1 MYRAQILGTGSYLPK
16 NIVTNHDLEK
26 TLDTSHD
33 WIVQRTGI
41 HQRHIAQTD
50 ERTSDMGTKAAL
62 QALEMAGISIDQLDF
77 IICATT
83 TPDRTFPAT
92 AAKIQA
98 NLCLR
103 KGFAFDIQAACSG
116 FVYALSVAN
125 NFIQQGQARHGL
137 VIGAEKMSSIVDW
150 SDRATAILFGD
161 GAGAVVLKAVK
172 SEGSDKDQGIL
183 GSYLHSDGSLED
195 ILYTDGGPSFSES
208 VGKIKMNGREV
219 YKHAVLKMGAALEEV
234 LETHHLTSED
244 IDWFV
249 PHQAN
254 ERIIDA
260 LAERLKFPQEKIIKT
275 GSLQANT
282 SAATIPLALDAG
294 VREGKIKPGQLV
306 LIDALGAGLVWGA
319 ALIRF

>member
-16 NIVTNHDLEK
+16 DVVTNQDLEK

-41 HQRHIAQTD
+41 HQRHIAAP
-50 ERTSDMGTKAAL
+50 EEKTSDMGTIAAL
-62 QALEMAGISIDQLDF
+62 QALEMAGISVDQLDF

-92 AAKIQA
+92 AVKIQA
-98 NLCLR
+98 NLGLK
-103 KGFAFDIQAACSG
+103 KGFAFDLQAVCSG
-116 FVYALSVAN
+116 FVYALSIAN
-125 NFIQQGQARHGL
+125 NFIQQGQGRYGL

-150 SDRATAILFGD
+150 SDRSTAVLFGD
-161 GAGAVVLKAVK
+161 GAGAVVVGAAP
-172 SEGSDKDQGIL
+172 SEGSDKDRGVL
-183 GSYLHSDGSLED
+183 GTYLHSDGSLED
-195 ILYTDGGPSFSES
+195 ILYTDGGPSSSED

-219 YKHAVLKMGAALEEV
+219 YKHAILKMGAALEEV
-234 LETHHLTSED
+234 LEKHHLTSED

-260 LAERLKFPQEKIIKT
+260 LADRLKFPQEKIIKT
-275 GSLQANT
+275 GALQANT

-294 VREGKIKPGQLV
+294 VRDGRIKPGQLI
-306 LIDALGAGLVWGA
+306 LIDALGAGLAWGA
-319 ALIRF
+319 ALIRW

>member
-16 NIVTNHDLEK
+16 TVITNHDLEK

-41 HQRHIAQTD
+41 HQRHIAEPD

-62 QALEMAGISIDQLDF
+62 QALEMAGLSVDQLDF

-92 AAKIQA
+92 AVKIQA
-98 NLCLR
+98 NLGLK
-103 KGFAFDIQAACSG
+103 KGFAFDVQAACSG
-116 FVYALSVAN
+116 FVYALSIAN
-125 NFIQQGQARHGL
+125 NFIQQGQARYGL
-137 VIGAEKMSSIVDW
+137 VVGAEKMSSIVDW
-150 SDRATAILFGD
+150 SDRTTAILFGD
-161 GAGAVVLKAVK
+161 GAGAVVLKSEK
-172 SEGSDKDQGIL
+172 SEGSDKDRGIL
-183 GSYLHSDGSLED
+183 GSYLHSDGNLED
-195 ILYTDGGPSFSES
+195 ILYTDGGPASSEL
-208 VGKIKMNGREV
+208 VGKIQMNGQEV

-260 LAERLKFPQEKIIKT
+260 LAERLQFPQGKIIKT
-275 GSLQANT
+275 GALQANT

-294 VREGKIKPGQLV
+294 VRDGKIKPGHLV

-319 ALIRF
+319 ALIRW